1 MSQMNYIQPSQ
12 QPPAPPGR
20 PRRVAPMASRWAAI
34 LGALAFGLLYA
45 ALPQRLT
52 YVPSW
57 LPLLIVVIIIA
68 PLSISHLLSKPL
80 PHSVVRTLAFV
91 LLAVATLALLV
102 SVALLVITLPHRTA
116 AESKTLLQEAAL
128 LWLINILVF
137 ALWFWEIDGGGPHKR
152 HEAEHQAADLLFP
165 QQVQGK
171 NIYEAWAPHFLDY
184 LFVAFT
190 TTTALSPTDTM
201 PLSRKAKALMMVEAL
216 IALAIIALLASRAI
230 NILSS
235 G

>member
-1 MSQMNYIQPSQ
+1 MSQTHSTQPSQ
-12 QPPAPPGR
+12 SGTPTGR
-20 PRRVAPMASRWAAI
+20 TRRVAPMVPIWAAG

-68 PLSISHLLSKPL
+68 PMYIAPMLSKPL
-80 PHSVVRTLAFV
+80 PHRVTRMLAFA
-91 LLAVATLALLV
+91 LLAVVTLALLG

-137 ALWFWEIDGGGPHKR
+137 GLWFWEIDGGGPRRR
-152 HEAEHQAADLLFP
+152 HEVEHRAADLLFP
-165 QQVQGK
+165 QQAQEK
-171 NIYEAWAPHFLDY
+171 NLYEAWAPHFLDY
-184 LFVAFT
+184 LFVSFT
-190 TTTALSPTDTM
+190 TATALSPTDTM
-201 PLSRKAKALMMVEAL
+201 PLSRKAKALMMLEAL
-216 IALAIIALLASRAI
+216 IALTIIVLLASRAI

>member
-1 MSQMNYIQPSQ
+1 MSQTNYT
-12 QPPAPPGR
+12 QPPQSGAPAGR
-20 PRRVAPMASRWAAI
+20 PRRVAPMAPLWAAG

-52 YVPSW
+52 YIPSW

-68 PLSISHLLSKPL
+68 PMNIARLLSKPL
-80 PHSVVRTLAFV
+80 PHSVVRMLAFAM
-91 LLAVATLALLV
+91 LAVVTLALLI

-152 HEAEHQAADLLFP
+152 HAAEHRAADLLFP
-165 QQVQGK
+165 QQAQEK

-190 TTTALSPTDTM
+190 TATALSPTDTM
-201 PLSRKAKALMMVEAL
+201 PLSRRAKVLMMIEAL
-216 IALAIIALLASRAI
+216 IALAIIGLLASRAI

>member
-1 MSQMNYIQPSQ
+1 MVP
-12 QPPAPPGR
+12 
-20 PRRVAPMASRWAAI
+20 VWAAG

-52 YVPSW
+52 YIPSW
-57 LPLLIVVIIIA
+57 LPLPIVVIIIA
-68 PLSISHLLSKPL
+68 PIYIARLLSKPL
-80 PHSVVRTLAFV
+80 PHRVTRMLAFAM
-91 LLAVATLALLV
+91 LAVVTLALLV
-102 SVALLVITLPHRTA
+102 SVALLVITLPHRTG

-137 ALWFWEIDGGGPHKR
+137 GLWFWEIDGGGPHKR

-165 QQVQGK
+165 QQAQER

-190 TTTALSPTDTM
+190 TATALSPTDTM
-201 PLSRKAKALMMVEAL
+201 PLSRKAKALMMIEAL
-216 IALAIIALLASRAI
+216 IALAIIVLLASRAV

>member
-1 MSQMNYIQPSQ
+1 MSQTNYTQPSQ
-12 QPPAPPGR
+12 PPASPGR
-20 PRRVAPMASRWAAI
+20 PRRVAPIAPIWAAG

-57 LPLLIVVIIIA
+57 LPLLIIVIILA
-68 PLSISHLLSKPL
+68 PMYVALLLSKPL
-80 PHSVVRTLAFV
+80 PHRVVRMLAFAMLTV
-91 LLAVATLALLV
+91 VTLALLV

-116 AESKTLLQEAAL
+116 AQSKTLLQEAAL

-165 QQVQGK
+165 QQAQEK

-190 TTTALSPTDTM
+190 TATALSPTDTM
-201 PLSRKAKALMMVEAL
+201 PLSRKAKALMMIESL
-216 IALAIIALLASRAI
+216 IALAIIVLLASRAI

>member
-1 MSQMNYIQPSQ
+1 MSQIHYT
-12 QPPAPPGR
+12 QPPQPGTPADR
-20 PRRVAPMASRWAAI
+20 PRRIAPKAPIWAAM

-57 LPLLIVVIIIA
+57 LPLLIIVIIFA
-68 PLSISHLLSKPL
+68 PICITQLLSKPL
-80 PHSVVRTLAFV
+80 PHSIMRTLAFV
-91 LLAVATLALLV
+91 LLAVVTLALLV

-116 AESKTLLQEAAL
+116 AESRMLLQEAAL
-128 LWLINILVF
+128 LWLTNILVF

-152 HEAEHQAADLLFP
+152 HEAEHRAMDLLFP
-165 QQVQGK
+165 QQAQEK
-171 NIYEAWAPHFLDY
+171 NLYDAWAPHFLDY

-190 TTTALSPTDTM
+190 TATALSPTDTM
-201 PLSRKAKALMMVEAL
+201 PLSRKAKMLMVIESL
-216 IALAIIALLASRAI
+216 IALTIIVLLASRAI